1 MPDDSADLYDCGM
14 GHVPEKSR
22 RFLYF
27 YSRTP
32 AQRARDAEKR

>member
-1 MPDDSADLYDCGM
+1 MACGM

-27 YSRTP
+27 FAIP
-32 AQRARDAEKR
+32 KG